1 MILITGGT
9 GFIGNVLIRHLSSL
23 GYPIKLLVRPSKES
37 PNLPRGLPLEVAVA
51 SLKDEKGLRAA
62 MKDVDVVFHLA
73 TAEALGHRAE
83 LDEVDIQ
90 GTSAILRAAKQAKV
104 DRFFY
109 LSHLGADRASA
120 YPLLKA
126 KGIAENYIRNSGL
139 PYTIFRSGLAY
150 GERDHFT
157 NGLAF
162 LLKLSPGMV
171 LLPGNGESLL
181 QPIWVEDLATVL
193 TWSLDMEETINE
205 TIEIGG
211 PEYLSFLQICQ
222 MVANAINIKRSY
234 VSTSPVFLNL
244 FTETIEIIMP
254 SFPTS
259 VFWLDYLATNRTTSL
274 DVLPR
279 QFDLLPVKM
288 SQRLGHLE
296 GRKFRRNWWRL
307 LTQRK
312 RIPPRWE

>member
-1 MILITGGT
+1 MILVTGGT
-9 GFIGNVLIRHLSSL
+9 GFIGNVLIRHLSNL
-23 GYPIKLLVRPSKES
+23 GYPIKLLIRPSKEL
-37 PNLPRGLPLEVAVA
+37 PNLPRGLPLEIAVA

-62 MKDVDVVFHLA
+62 MKDVEVVYHLA
-73 TAEALGHRAE
+73 SAESLGRRAE

-90 GTSAILRAAKQAKV
+90 GTQALLRAAKQARV
-104 DRFFY
+104 SRFFY

-126 KGIAENYIRNSGL
+126 KGIAEHYVRHSDL
-139 PYTIFRSGLAY
+139 PFTIFRSAVAY

-162 LLKLSPGMV
+162 LLKVSPGLV
-171 LLPGNGESLL
+171 LLPDNGDTLF

-193 TWSLDMEETINE
+193 TWSLDMPGTIDE

-211 PEYLSFLQICQ
+211 PEYLAFRKICQ
-222 MVANAINIKRSY
+222 MIAQTIHIKRSY
-234 VSTSPVFLNL
+234 VNTSPVFLNML
-244 FTETIEIIMP
+244 TETIEIMMP

-259 VFWLDYLATNRTTSL
+259 VFWLDYLATNCTTNL

-279 QFDLLPVKM
+279 RFNLLPAKM
-288 SQRLGHLE
+288 S
-296 GRKFRRNWWRL
+296 
-307 LTQRK
+307 
-312 RIPPRWE
+312 

>member
-1 MILITGGT
+1 
-9 GFIGNVLIRHLSSL
+9 
-23 GYPIKLLVRPSKES
+23 
-37 PNLPRGLPLEVAVA
+37 
-51 SLKDEKGLRAA
+51 
-62 MKDVDVVFHLA
+62 
-73 TAEALGHRAE
+73 
-83 LDEVDIQ
+83 
-90 GTSAILRAAKQAKV
+90 
-104 DRFFY
+104 
-109 LSHLGADRASA
+109 
-120 YPLLKA
+120 
-126 KGIAENYIRNSGL
+126 
-139 PYTIFRSGLAY
+139 
-150 GERDHFT
+150 
-157 NGLAF
+157 
-162 LLKLSPGMV
+162 
-171 LLPGNGESLL
+171 
-181 QPIWVEDLATVL
+181 
-193 TWSLDMEETINE
+193 
-205 TIEIGG
+205 
-211 PEYLSFLQICQ
+211 
-222 MVANAINIKRSY
+222 VANAINIKRSY